1 MFTAHAKFTA
11 ASLRSTGKE
20 RKLKS
25 IIIAGGL
32 TRDSELRRTQG
43 GDPILN
49 FSVGVS
55 EGRDKPSTYFS
66 CSLFG
71 KRGEALE
78 QYLRKGS
85 KVTVIGDFST
95 REHDGKTY
103 LQVRADQ
110 VTLQGGKPS
119 GNSDAGGYQSGGG
132 SNPPSAGAGGLDDV
146 SDIPF
151 APQVL

>member
-1 MFTAHAKFTA
+1 MKH
-11 ASLRSTGKE
+11 
-20 RKLKS
+20 
-25 IIIAGGL
+25 IVIAGGL

-71 KRGEALE
+71 KRGEALAA
-78 QYLRKGS
+78 YLTKGT

-95 REHDGKTY
+95 REHEGKTY

-110 VTLQGGKPS
+110 VTLQGGKKSDDRDEGQSQGYSS
-119 GNSDAGGYQSGGG
+119 GQSGY
-132 SNPPSAGAGGLDDV
+132 GAGGRPDMDD
-146 SDIPF
+146 SIPF
-151 APQVL
+151 APEVR

>member
-1 MFTAHAKFTA
+1 MKH
-11 ASLRSTGKE
+11 
-20 RKLKS
+20 
-25 IIIAGGL
+25 IVIAGGL

-71 KRGEALE
+71 KRGEALAA
-78 QYLRKGS
+78 YLTKGT

-110 VTLQGGKPS
+110 VTLQGGGKKADDDD
-119 GNSDAGGYQSGGG
+119 NAGYGQSQGGQSGGYSSG
-132 SNPPSAGAGGLDDV
+132 AGYGAGGRPGADMDD
-146 SDIPF
+146 SIPF
-151 APQVL
+151 

>member
-1 MFTAHAKFTA
+1 MKH
-11 ASLRSTGKE
+11 
-20 RKLKS
+20 
-25 IIIAGGL
+25 IVIAGGL

-43 GDPILN
+43 GDAILN
-49 FSVGVS
+49 FSVGVN

-78 QYLRKGS
+78 QYLRKGT

-110 VTLQGGKPS
+110 VTLQGGNRES
-119 GNSDAGGYQSGGG
+119 NREGNGDAGGYQTPPTD
-132 SNPPSAGAGGLDDV
+132 NPPPRDDLN
-146 SDIPF
+146 DEIPF
-151 APQVL
+151 

>member
-1 MFTAHAKFTA
+1 MKH
-11 ASLRSTGKE
+11 
-20 RKLKS
+20 
-25 IIIAGGL
+25 IVIAGGL

-95 REHDGKTY
+95 REHEGKTY

-110 VTLQGGKPS
+110 VTLQGGKR
-119 GNSDAGGYQSGGG
+119 DDEGGG
-132 SNPPSAGAGGLDDV
+132 RHDTLHDRPIDHSSGLPSRDMDDE
-146 SDIPF
+146 IPF
-151 APQVL
+151 